1 MATEALASIP
11 HQLNPLAS
19 FFVGREI
26 QRVKNGA
33 QVRVVGRKL

>member
-19 FFVGREI
+19 FGDGREI
-26 QRVKNGA
+26 QRVKNGT
-33 QVRVVGRKL
+33 QVWVVGR